1 MMPDANQLLL
11 LAVAVGLLHVIVFA
25 LVMRW
30 SDAAGSP
37 PAGESG
43 FSSLAGREGD
53 AGAERSDN
61 DSRSVTGEPVGPS
74 LDTDEATV
82 RCPACGAENEAAYQ
96 YCRLCVSQLHGGAG
110 GAADGSS
117 PTSDRMG
124 R

>member
-1 MMPDANQLLL
+1 MPDANQLLL
-11 LAVAVGLLHVIVFA
+11 LAVAIGLLHVVVFA
-25 LVMRW
+25 LVIRW

-43 FSSLAGREGD
+43 LSSLAGRGGD
-53 AGAERSDN
+53 AGAERSER
-61 DSRSVTGEPVGPS
+61 DSQSVTAEQVGPS

-110 GAADGSS
+110 GATDGGS
-117 PTSDRMG
+117 PTRDQMG